1 MHAFPPLPSQFLW
14 TPQQLSDAVPLRLR
28 HVLPFEALRGGI
40 PAANG
45 VRRRARPASGCLPAT
60 VPSTH
65 FRIR

>member
-28 HVLPFEALRGGI
+28 HVLPFEALHDGI

-45 VRRRARPASGCLPAT
+45 VHRRARATSGYLPAT
-60 VPSTH
+60 VPSAQ